1 MFFILYV
8 FFMFFFFPR
17 VSWGPRREETC
28 PSPLIHSLRRRSA
41 YSVHSHASHL
51 RRSRLESQKNMP
63 SRRSSKRK
71 ELKERYLKFEQPFID
86 LFISSLHN
94 SSYFMFLSFVLVD
107 EDTNLF
113 IKSKEIISTR
123 CHTILNFLSERKI
136 NHLPMTFIFNNI

>member
-1 MFFILYV
+1 
-8 FFMFFFFPR
+8 MFFFSFIFR

-71 ELKERYLKFEQPFID
+71 ELKERYLTFNQPFID
-86 LFISSLHN
+86 LYFLASRLILFFGLCSDSSSHQSFYQSQINCQVPGVKDYHRNYLGHKIVISQC
-94 SSYFMFLSFVLVD
+94 Y
-107 EDTNLF
+107 
-113 IKSKEIISTR
+113 
-123 CHTILNFLSERKI
+123 
-136 NHLPMTFIFNNI
+136 